1 MTHVTSLS
9 GLAGKV
15 AIVTGASS
23 GIGLATATLLANRGA
38 TVAVNYRRRR
48 HEAEALVR
56 TLEAAGG
63 RARAFE
69 CDVTLSSSVRTMI
82 ADVTAGL
89 GPVDI
94 LVNNAGD
101 LIARRDL
108 AAMTEA
114 LFREV
119 LDVNVVSTWLCCQAV
134 APGMVERGSGAIINM
149 ASVAAHHGGG
159 VGAFAYA
166 AAKAAVIAMSK
177 GLARELAP
185 KGVRVN
191 CVSPGLIGPTDFH
204 DRFTPPEAFA
214 ASAKSVPL
222 GRAGTP
228 DEVAR
233 VIAFL
238 ASDEASYLVG
248 ETIEINGGMM
258 MR

>member
-1 MTHVTSLS
+1 
-9 GLAGKV
+9 
-15 AIVTGASS
+15 
-23 GIGLATATLLANRGA
+23 
-38 TVAVNYRRRR
+38 
-48 HEAEALVR
+48 
-56 TLEAAGG
+56 
-63 RARAFE
+63 
-69 CDVTLSSSVRTMI
+69 
-82 ADVTAGL
+82 
-89 GPVDI
+89 
-94 LVNNAGD
+94 
-101 LIARRDL
+101 
-108 AAMTEA
+108 
-114 LFREV
+114 
-119 LDVNVVSTWLCCQAV
+119 
-134 APGMVERGSGAIINM
+134 MVERGSGAIINM

-238 ASDEASYLVG
+238 ASDDASYLVG